1 MAKANNSDD
10 ICIIQHQIGPKT
22 THARHDSAHCLA
34 PGLFRSLKKG
44 DRIKQ
49 KLHVIYKFGEKEL
62 IEFKGPEPLGAEDLL
77 VLQGLVAM
85 SAPQRIFLKAE
96 HRGEVA
102 TTLRE
107 KLDLK
112 WDAVKDPS
120 GVVAASFRKLARE
133 IGYDPDSGGD
143 LKTIFKS
150 IERLWT
156 VSIIVQLGN
165 ERHGFNMLS
174 SYGSNQKT
182 GKLLVAINPRVT
194 EAIFGARPHT
204 RINMDEV
211 RKIKSDP
218 ARILHQRL
226 CAIISA
232 GDMRKILPETLA
244 SYIWPDP
251 ITGSAKRRRM
261 MTLRKALTEIA
272 ATGSWEVKEG
282 YQITRKGDFKK
293 QAPKKIAAKKPG
305 KKG

>member
-1 MAKANNSDD
+1 MAKANNTDD
-10 ICIIQHQIGPKT
+10 NRIIQYQIGPKT
-22 THARHDSAHCLA
+22 THVRHDSAHCLA

-44 DRIKQ
+44 DRKKQ
-49 KLHVIYKFGEKEL
+49 KLHVIYKFGKNEL

-85 SAPQRIFLKAE
+85 SAPQRLLLKAE
-96 HRGEVA
+96 HTGKAAVM
-102 TTLRE
+102 LRE
-107 KLDLK
+107 KLELK
-112 WDAVKDPS
+112 WNAINDCSA
-120 GVVAASFRKLARE
+120 VVAASFRKLARE

-143 LKTIFKS
+143 LKTIFNS

-156 VSIIVQLGN
+156 ISIIVQLGN
-165 ERHGFNMLS
+165 ERHGFKLLS
-174 SYGSNQKT
+174 SYASKSKT

-194 EAIFGARPHT
+194 AAIFGSRPYT

-226 CAIISA
+226 SAIISQ
-232 GDMRKILPETLA
+232 GQSKKILPETLM

-251 ITGSAKRRRM
+251 IEGSAKRRRM
-261 MTLRKALTEIA
+261 MTLRKALNEIV
-272 ATGSWEVKEG
+272 ATGAWDIQEG

-293 QAPKKIAAKKPG
+293 KLKTKIKKAA
-305 KKG
+305 